1 MPDDLLSA
9 EAMKQAH
16 TALDEQLTVLER
28 AVQPGTWKSAAE
40 LRSILESV
48 RTRLGT
54 HFSLEENGGYMAA
67 VLKREPSRE
76 HAAANLLTEH
86 HLLRELLNSLV
97 ETRRTGSSLDEA
109 TRKSVQDWIASVRDH
124 ERRENLL
131 VEDVF
136 NRDVGTED

>member
-1 MPDDLLSA
+1 MSDNLLTA

-16 TALDEQLTVLER
+16 AALEQQLSLLEK
-28 AVQPGTWKSAAE
+28 AVQAASGTSTAE

-48 RTRLGT
+48 RIRLGT
-54 HFSLEENGGYMAA
+54 HFSLEEDGGYMAA

-86 HLLRELLNSLV
+86 HLLRELLNSLI
-97 ETRRTGSSLDEA
+97 ETRRSGVYLDDA
-109 TRKSVQDWIASVRDH
+109 TRKSVGEWIASVRDH

-136 NRDVGTED
+136 NRDIGPED